1 MTEGCEC
8 VNLEACLWR
17 KVLKIPLGKGGGTV
31 SGRNLRWFCGLV
43 GALFVSVVVA
53 SSPSSSSLPS
63 HPLVATA
70 RKYLGTRYR
79 YGGASPSRGFDCSGL
94 VYYLLS
100 RHGIRAPH
108 SAAELFRM
116 GKPIARSALRPGDL
130 VFFRNTAHRRG
141 ITHVGIYIGNGKFI
155 HASSGRGRVTV
166 SRLSDPYYAA
176 RYAGARRLPLR

>member
-1 MTEGCEC
+1 M
-8 VNLEACLWR
+8 
-17 KVLKIPLGKGGGTV
+17 

-70 RKYLGTRYR
+70 HKYLGTRYR